1 MTLGAALAA
10 LQAGELILVTDDPGR
25 ENEGDLILAGQFA
38 TEKKIGFMVRHTSG
52 IICVALTPQATDLF
66 DLPPMVLRNEDHKE
80 TAFTVSVDKREGTT
94 TGISPAERAATIVAL
109 SDPLSTPQTFT
120 RPGHVFP
127 LRAHPLGLAGR
138 QGHTEAAIDLMRLA
152 GLNPAGV
159 LSEVVGDNGEILKG
173 EKLKEFAKKFGIL
186 TISISEIISEM
197 SLLPLME
204 HDIHPLASAL
214 LPRDN
219 HSWTIHIYR
228 GSQGE
233 SHIAMILGAITAESD
248 VLTRIHSE
256 CRTGDVFASARCD
269 CGAQLHEAMS
279 RIESVGSGL
288 IVYLDGHEGR
298 GIGLVNKIK
307 AYALQDQGFDTVEA
321 NLELGLPVDARKWED
336 AIGILKN
343 LNISKVRLMSHNPLK
358 LSALLQ
364 AGIETRIE
372 PTKTHLTEENRHY
385 LTTKQAEL
393 GHDLV
398 I

>member
-1 MTLGAALAA
+1 MTLQNALSA
-10 LQAGELILVTDDPGR
+10 LQAGELVLVTDDPGR
-25 ENEGDLILAGQFA
+25 ENEGDLILAAQFA
-38 TEKKIGFMVRHTSG
+38 TATKIGFMVRHTSG

-66 DLPPMVLRNEDHKE
+66 DLPPMVLRNEDLKE
-80 TAFTVSVDKREGTT
+80 TAFTVSVDKRDGTT
-94 TGISPAERAATIVAL
+94 TGISPDERAATIVAL
-109 SDPLSTPQTFT
+109 SDPLSTPNTFT

-127 LRAHPLGLAGR
+127 LRSHPMGLAGR

-152 GLNPAGV
+152 GLRPAGV
-159 LSEVVGDNGEILKG
+159 LSEVVGDSGEILKG
-173 EKLKEFAKKFGIL
+173 EKLTEFAKTYGIL
-186 TISISEIISEM
+186 TISISEIITEM
-197 SLLPLME
+197 SKLPLME
-204 HDIHPLASAL
+204 RDIHPLASAL
-214 LPRDN
+214 LPRN
-219 HSWTIHIYR
+219 HHAWTIQIYR

-233 SHIAMILGAITAESD
+233 SHIAMILGELNSD

-279 RIESVGSGL
+279 QIELNGSGL
-288 IVYLDGHEGR
+288 IIYLDGHEGR

-307 AYALQDQGFDTVEA
+307 AYALQDRGFDTVEA

-336 AIGILKN
+336 AIGILNN
-343 LNISKVRLMSHNPLK
+343 LTISQVRLMSHNPLK

-364 AGIETRIE
+364 AGIEARIE
-372 PTKTHLTEENRHY
+372 STKTHLTEENRQY
-385 LTTKQAEL
+385 LTTKQTEL